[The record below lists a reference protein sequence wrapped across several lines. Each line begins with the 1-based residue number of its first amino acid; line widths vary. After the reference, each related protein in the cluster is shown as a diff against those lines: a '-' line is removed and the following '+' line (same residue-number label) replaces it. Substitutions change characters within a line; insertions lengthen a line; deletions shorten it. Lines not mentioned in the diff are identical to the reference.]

1 MDDFSNETARWLE
14 QRLDTGSAVELELG
28 VLVAAVSGWTE
39 DEGEIDD
46 LVSGLVETGR
56 VALQIA

>member
-28 VLVAAVSGWTE
+28 VLVAAASGWTE

-56 VALQIA
+56 VALQIV